1 MYEPAVFA
9 QPIELHASHPPPSYL
24 NEERRRTEILKTE
37 LKDRCSILHSAA
49 TNYCFNFPDRRLIQ
63 YDCGMIVDN
72 IRFTKFY
79 FN

>member
-1 MYEPAVFA
+1 MYEPAILA

-24 NEERRRTEILKTE
+24 TKERCRTEILKTE
-37 LKDRCSILHSAA
+37 LRDRCSVLHDSA
-49 TNYCFNFPDRRLIQ
+49 TSRCFNFPDRRLIQ

-72 IRFTKFY
+72 IHFIKFQ